1 MASAT
6 VNDAVDKVCVIIAA
20 KDASDTIGK
29 AIASALREQVVSE
42 VIVVDDGSRD
52 GTSESAR
59 AADDGTGRLHI
70 IRFDENRG
78 PSAARNA
85 AIDASQAPLIG
96 ILDADDFF
104 FPGRFQPMQAE
115 KDWDLIADNIGFI
128 HHDPDVPVEP
138 VRFHSRSRRLTLT
151 DFVEGNIS
159 RRGHR
164 RGEIGFLKPIMR
176 REFLMRHGLRYNED
190 LRLGEDYDLY
200 LRALARGARYKVIDH
215 CGYAAVVRADS
226 LSGRHRT
233 EDLRKLHDAERA
245 IRLTPRLLDR
255 EQIAVVRRHER
266 HIRAKYELRE
276 ALDVKAKGGLKAV
289 LRHLAARPSAAPAV
303 LGGVLADKIEARRG
317 QPDVAS
323 TIPAGSLRYLLP
335 GIPVAQK

>member
-1 MASAT
+1 MVSAT
-6 VNDAVDKVCVIIAA
+6 VDDVCVIIAA
-20 KDASDTIGK
+20 KDASSTIGK

-52 GTSESAR
+52 GTAEAAR
-59 AADDGTGRLHI
+59 AVDDGSGRLKVL
-70 IRFDENRG
+70 RFEQNRG

-85 AIDASQAPLIG
+85 AIDASEAPLIG

-104 FPGRFQPMQAE
+104 FPGRFEPMQAE

-128 HHDPDVPVEP
+128 HHDPDAPVEP
-138 VRFHSRSRRLTLT
+138 EHFHSRSRRLTLV

-255 EQIAVVRRHER
+255 DQMAVVRRHER
-266 HIRAKYELRE
+266 HLRAKYELRE
-276 ALDVKAKGGLKAV
+276 ALDAKKAGGLTAV
-289 LRHLAARPSAAPAV
+289 LRHLASRPTAAPAV
-303 LGGVLADKIEARRG
+303 IGGVLADKIEARRG
-317 QPDVAS
+317 QPDMAS
-323 TIPAGSLRYLLP
+323 TLPVGSLRYLLP
-335 GIPVAQK
+335 GVPVARR